1 MNELCRI
8 CGQKFSAA
16 PAATGTTSGTACTFT
31 TPFRWG
37 VRFGQSEQ
45 LCKLIIYYGYCS
57 NLADLKKNIMINY

>member
-1 MNELCRI
+1 MNELSRI

-16 PAATGTTSGTACTFT
+16 PGVTGLVSATACTFT

-37 VRFGQSEQ
+37 VRFNQAEA

-57 NLADLKKNIMINY
+57 NLAD